1 MPRARRTTVREP
13 AVTQPVKRMT
23 IEEFL
28 DWQTRQ
34 EENWELDDG
43 IPVLPL
49 KSMTGATQRHDRVT
63 VNMLVSLGQQLRKTP
78 CRPSTDD
85 IALITATSSIR
96 RPDITVQCAEA
107 DPKSMTSVEP
117 RVLIEVLS
125 PSTMNYDRVK
135 KLEEY
140 KRLAPV
146 SAILLVDT
154 ERPRVTVHSRA
165 ADGSWDSVEH
175 VGLDASFDLP
185 MIGARLT
192 LADIFEGVHAA

>member
-1 MPRARRTTVREP
+1 M
-13 AVTQPVKRMT
+13 TQPVKRMT

-63 VNMLVSLGQQLRKTP
+63 VNILISLGNQLRKTP

-85 IALITATSSIR
+85 IALVTGDSSIR
-96 RPDITVQCAEA
+96 RPDITVQCGEA
-107 DPKSMTSVEP
+107 DPKAMTSVEP

-135 KLEEY
+135 KLDEY
-140 KRLAPV
+140 KQLDAV
-146 SAILLVDT
+146 AAILLVDT
-154 ERPRVTVHSRA
+154 ERPRVTVHARTP
-165 ADGSWDSVEH
+165 DGRGDSTEF
-175 VGLDASFDLP
+175 VGLKAAFDLP
-185 MIGARLT
+185 MIGARLA